1 MKHELHYGYNLNIM
15 HDLSERLKLS
25 ETKDK
30 AALTAVNFF
39 PLILA
44 NLREKVVFF
53 QVQFKINSRL
63 SEV

>member
-1 MKHELHYGYNLNIM
+1 M
-15 HDLSERLKLS
+15 HDLRERLKLS

>member
-1 MKHELHYGYNLNIM
+1 M

-30 AALTAVNFF
+30 ALTALTAVNFF
-39 PLILA
+39 PVILA